1 MSPSIAPANSDQEM
15 SESEEEEEVL
25 SENEEDMEL
34 EEQITLDQYQ
44 NSVWKEVLYQKSSQ
58 QLPTTHKKRRVAL

>member
-1 MSPSIAPANSDQEM
+1 MIVNIVTSALMSPSIAPANSDQEM

-34 EEQITLDQYQ
+34 EEQMTLDQYQ
-44 NSVWKEVLYQKSSQ
+44 NIV
-58 QLPTTHKKRRVAL
+58 